1 MALHDEKYEIQ
12 KAVLTII
19 GRLSSSIPGIVT
31 NAVRQLILDLLRS
44 LEYSQ
49 EPTTIIDS
57 VKLLGLAIHSTS
69 SLIEAYVNPIFELL
83 VKHLTNIQQGRA
95 LLSLSLA
102 ESVKIAFFDT
112 LSLLAEVGTPELFK
126 HNDVLMPVLLESL
139 RQNSELREAALGL
152 LETYCYCTGYVIT
165 PYLQYTSL
173 MDVLVAQ
180 HYKSGNG
187 SYTLNDRVMRCIG
200 VLGAID
206 PFTYNKNM

>member
-112 LSLLAEVGTPELFK
+112 LSLLRNFWILAFS
-126 HNDVLMPVLLESL
+126 ES
-139 RQNSELREAALGL
+139 R
-152 LETYCYCTGYVIT
+152 
-165 PYLQYTSL
+165 
-173 MDVLVAQ
+173 
-180 HYKSGNG
+180 
-187 SYTLNDRVMRCIG
+187 
-200 VLGAID
+200 
-206 PFTYNKNM
+206 

>member
-69 SLIEAYVNPIFELL
+69 SLIEAYVNPSNTSPTFSR
-83 VKHLTNIQQGRA
+83 VA
-95 LLSLSLA
+95 LSCLSHSQSL
-102 ESVKIAFFDT
+102 
-112 LSLLAEVGTPELFK
+112 
-126 HNDVLMPVLLESL
+126 
-139 RQNSELREAALGL
+139 
-152 LETYCYCTGYVIT
+152 
-165 PYLQYTSL
+165 
-173 MDVLVAQ
+173 
-180 HYKSGNG
+180 
-187 SYTLNDRVMRCIG
+187 
-200 VLGAID
+200 
-206 PFTYNKNM
+206 